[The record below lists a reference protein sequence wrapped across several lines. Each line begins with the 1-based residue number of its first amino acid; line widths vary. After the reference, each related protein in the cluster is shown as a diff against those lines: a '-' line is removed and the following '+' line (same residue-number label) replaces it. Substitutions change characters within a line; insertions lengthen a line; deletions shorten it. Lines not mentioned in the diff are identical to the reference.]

1 MEVQEQNNNVRKKV
15 VIFIVFNLCIS
26 FLSAQNNFFIDKRI
40 NNQHH
45 KDDKEKSDYQYKN
58 YFYSALKQKSLEN
71 YNQAINFFEKC
82 IKLDKKQAAAY
93 YEVSQIYSIQEKYSE
108 CLKYAKSAY
117 DLNPKNK
124 WYGLFYAENLFS
136 NKKYYESTKVYKN
149 LIKQDATNESYYIEL
164 ALCYI
169 YSNDL
174 KSAIKTYNSLEEF
187 KGINYYTSTQKYKI
201 YLELEDLKNAARELE
216 LFLEDNPH
224 DIQAYEMLSDCY
236 ILDNNFEKAFEVL
249 KKLSELNPGSAG
261 VHLTLSDFYL
271 QNGNIEDY
279 QKELKLAFVSKKLDA
294 QTKIRKIVP
303 LLTRI
308 FENDSSNLNFVV
320 KLCELLVETHP
331 EDEMSNYIYADL
343 LRSTNNL
350 EKSII
355 HYKKVVELNPNQQ
368 DAWIDLLF
376 LELQNDMIK
385 ELIIDSEIAIELFPT
400 NSTFYYLNALSYYTI
415 GEYQKAIESVNIG
428 VGFVVDNPTL
438 SSEMYSI
445 LGNSYNE
452 IKEYKKSDASYEK
465 SLDFLPENVMV
476 LNNYA
481 YYLSLRG
488 ENLEKAKQMSKKTI
502 ELFPK
507 EANYLDTYAWIL
519 YKMKD
524 YASAKTFM
532 IQALEIAESKTFY
545 NHMSDILIELGELEE
560 AEKYKLKAQ
569 EFEDE

>member
-1 MEVQEQNNNVRKKV
+1 MEVQVQNNNVRKKV

-26 FLSAQNNFFIDKRI
+26 LISAQNNFFNHKATNKEHQKEDQDKL
-40 NNQHH
+40 
-45 KDDKEKSDYQYKN
+45 DYQYKN

-71 YNQAINFFEKC
+71 YSQAINFFEKC

-93 YEVSQIYSIQEKYSE
+93 YEISQIYSVQEQFSE
-108 CLKYAKSAY
+108 SLKYAKTAY

-124 WYGLFYAENLFS
+124 WYALFYAENLFS
-136 NKKYYESTKVYKN
+136 NKKFYESIKVYKN
-149 LIKQDATNESYYIEL
+149 LIKQEINNEDYYIEL

-169 YSNDL
+169 YNNDL
-174 KSAIKTYNSLEEF
+174 KSAIKTYNSLEVL
-187 KGINYYTSTQKYKI
+187 KGINHYTSTQKYKI

-216 LFLEDNPH
+216 LFLERNPY
-224 DIQAYEMLSDCY
+224 DIQIYEMLSDCY

-249 KKLSELNPGSAG
+249 KKLSTLNPGSPG

-271 QNGNIEDY
+271 KKGNTDEY
-279 QKELKLAFVSKKLDA
+279 QKEIKIAFLSKKLDA
-294 QTKIRKIVP
+294 QTKIRKIAP
-303 LLTRI
+303 LLTQV
-308 FENDSSNLNFVV
+308 FENDSSYLNFVV
-320 KLCELLVETHP
+320 ELCKILVEVHP

-355 HYKKVVELNPNQQ
+355 HYKKVVEINPNQQ
-368 DAWIDLLF
+368 EAWIDLLF
-376 LELQNDMIK
+376 LELQKNMI
-385 ELIIDSEIAIELFPT
+385 EDLVVDSEKAIELFPT
-400 NSTFYYLNALSYYTI
+400 NATLYYLNALSYYTVE
-415 GEYQKAIESVNIG
+415 EYQKAIESINIG
-428 VGFVVDNPTL
+428 IHFVFDNPNL

-452 IKEYKKSDASYEK
+452 IKEYENSDKSYEK
-465 SLDFLPENVMV
+465 SLEYLPENVMV

-488 ENLEKAKQMSKKTI
+488 ENLEKAKQMSEKTL
-502 ELFPK
+502 ELFPE

-519 YKMKD
+519 YKLKD
-524 YASAKTFM
+524 YETAKIIM
-532 IQALEIAESKTFY
+532 LQAIEIAESKTFY
-545 NHMSDILIELGELEE
+545 NHLSDILIQLGELEE

-569 EFEDE
+569 EFEGE

>member
-1 MEVQEQNNNVRKKV
+1 MGKKSI
-15 VIFIVFNLCIS
+15 IFIVFNLSIS
-26 FLSAQNNFFIDKRI
+26 FLSAQNNFFSDKRI
-40 NNQHH
+40 NNQHP
-45 KDDKEKSDYQYKN
+45 KEDQDKLEYRYKN

-71 YNQAINFFEKC
+71 YSQAINFFEQC
-82 IKLDKKQAAAY
+82 IELDKKQAAAY
-93 YEVSQIYSIQEKYSE
+93 YEVSQIYYSQEKLLES
-108 CLKYAKSAY
+108 LKYAKTAY
-117 DLNPKNK
+117 DLEPKNK
-124 WYGLFYAENLFS
+124 WYSLFYAENLFS
-136 NKKYYESTKVYKN
+136 NKKFYEATKVYKN
-149 LIKQDATNESYYIEL
+149 LIKQEVNNESYYIEL

-169 YSNDL
+169 YNKDL
-174 KSAIKTYNSLEEF
+174 KSAIKTYNSLENL
-187 KGINYYTSTQKYKI
+187 KGINHYTSTQKYKI

-216 LFLEDNPH
+216 LFLKEDPY
-224 DIQAYEMLSDCY
+224 DIQVYEMLSDCY
-236 ILDNNFEKAFEVL
+236 ILDNNLEKAFEVL
-249 KKLSELNPGSAG
+249 KKLSKLNPGSAG

-271 QNGNIEDY
+271 QKGNIEEY
-279 QKELKLAFVSKKLDA
+279 QKELKLAFLSKKLDA

-303 LLTRI
+303 LLTQV
-308 FENDSSNLNFVV
+308 FENDSSNLFFVV
-320 KLCELLVETHP
+320 ELCEILVATHP

-355 HYKKVVELNPNQQ
+355 HYKKVVKINPNQQ

-376 LELQNDMIK
+376 LELQENRIDD
-385 ELIIDSEIAIELFPT
+385 LIIDSETVIELFPT
-400 NSTFYYLNALSYYTI
+400 NPTFYYLNALSYYTI
-415 GEYQKAIESVNIG
+415 KEYQKAIESINNG
-428 VGFVVDNPTL
+428 VHFVFENPTL

-452 IKEYKKSDASYEK
+452 IKEYEKSDLSYEK
-465 SLDFLPENVMV
+465 SLEFLPENVMV

-488 ENLEKAKQMSKKTI
+488 ENLEKAKKMSKKTI

-519 YKMKD
+519 YKLKD

-532 IQALEIAESKTFY
+532 LQAIEIAESKTFY
-545 NHMSDILIELGELEE
+545 NHMSDILIELGEFEE

-569 EFEDE
+569 ELEDE

>member
-1 MEVQEQNNNVRKKV
+1 MEVQVQNNNVRKKV

-26 FLSAQNNFFIDKRI
+26 LISAQNNFFNHKATNKEHQKEDQDKL
-40 NNQHH
+40 
-45 KDDKEKSDYQYKN
+45 DYQYKN

-71 YNQAINFFEKC
+71 YSQAINFFEKC

-93 YEVSQIYSIQEKYSE
+93 YEISQIYSVQEQFSE
-108 CLKYAKSAY
+108 SLKYAKTAY

-124 WYGLFYAENLFS
+124 WYALFYAENLFS
-136 NKKYYESTKVYKN
+136 NKKFYESIKVYKN
-149 LIKQDATNESYYIEL
+149 LIKQEINNEDYYIEL

-169 YSNDL
+169 YNNDL
-174 KSAIKTYNSLEEF
+174 KSAIKTYNSLEVL
-187 KGINYYTSTQKYKI
+187 KGINHYTSTQKYKI

-216 LFLEDNPH
+216 LFLERNPY
-224 DIQAYEMLSDCY
+224 DIQIYEMLSDCY

-249 KKLSELNPGSAG
+249 KKLSTLNPGSPG

-271 QNGNIEDY
+271 KKGNTDEY
-279 QKELKLAFVSKKLDA
+279 QKEIKIAFLSKKLDA
-294 QTKIRKIVP
+294 QTKIRKIAP
-303 LLTRI
+303 LLTQV
-308 FENDSSNLNFVV
+308 FENDSSYLNFVV
-320 KLCELLVETHP
+320 ELCKILVEVHP

-355 HYKKVVELNPNQQ
+355 HYKKVVEINPNQQ
-368 DAWIDLLF
+368 EAWIDLLF
-376 LELQNDMIK
+376 LELQKNMI
-385 ELIIDSEIAIELFPT
+385 EDLVVDSEKAIELFPT
-400 NSTFYYLNALSYYTI
+400 NATLYYLNALSYYTVE
-415 GEYQKAIESVNIG
+415 EYQKAIESINIG
-428 VGFVVDNPTL
+428 IHFVFDNPNL

-452 IKEYKKSDASYEK
+452 IKEYENSDKSYEK
-465 SLDFLPENVMV
+465 SLEYLPENVMV

-488 ENLEKAKQMSKKTI
+488 ENLEKAKQMSEKTL
-502 ELFPK
+502 ELFPE

-519 YKMKD
+519 YKLKD
-524 YASAKTFM
+524 YETAKIIM
-532 IQALEIAESKTFY
+532 LQAIEIAESKTFY
-545 NHMSDILIELGELEE
+545 NHLSDILIQLGELED

-569 EFEDE
+569 EFEGE